1 MSTLTKVS
9 VSLRGRAILAGLV
22 AGPTDAAGLVERGAI
37 KTSADATAYI
47 GSSRPHKSGGLT
59 YEYWD
64 AKAIDPAYSGWN
76 VVTLKGKGLVE
87 STKGRIDGRARE
99 VEIFRLTAK
108 GRKLAKSLGL
118 TS

>member
-1 MSTLTKVS
+1 MTTSTKTS
-9 VSLRGRAILAGLV
+9 VSLRGASIVRALTS
-22 AGPTDAAGLVERGAI
+22 GPLDAKGLVEAGAI

-76 VVTLKGKGLVE
+76 VVSLKGKGLVE
-87 STKGRIDGRARE
+87 STKGRLDGRARS
-99 VEIFRLTAK
+99 VEIFKLTAK
-108 GRKLAKSLGL
+108 GRKLAKSL
-118 TS
+118 S

>member
-1 MSTLTKVS
+1 MTASTKAT
-9 VSLRGRAILAGLV
+9 VSLRGRAILAGLTN
-22 AGPTDAAGLVERGAI
+22 GPLDAKGLVDVGAI

-47 GSSRPHKSGGLT
+47 GSSRPHKSGGT
-59 YEYWD
+59 TFEYWD

-76 VVTLKGKGLVE
+76 VVSLKGKGLVE
-87 STKGRIDGRARE
+87 STKGRLEGRARS
-99 VEIFRLTAK
+99 VEIFKLTAK

>member
-1 MSTLTKVS
+1 MTTSTKAT
-9 VSLRGRAILAGLV
+9 VSLRGRAILAGLTS
-22 AGPTDAAGLVERGAI
+22 GPLDATGLVEAGAI

-47 GSSRPHKSGGLT
+47 GSSRPHKAGGLT

-64 AKAIDPAYSGWN
+64 AKATDPTYSGWN
-76 VVTLKGKGLVE
+76 VVSLKGKGLVE
-87 STKGRIDGRARE
+87 STKGRIDGRARA
-99 VEIFRLTAK
+99 VEIFKLTAK